1 MTTTDSTAG
10 PLPAYDWAVDDLPA
24 LEFDPFMTHLLHHEP
39 IARIRL
45 PYGEGHAWLVTRYED
60 VKLVTSDPRFSRRAL
75 IGRSV
80 TRLSPHTIPQDEAVG
95 FADPPRHAQ
104 LRKAVARAFSTRSME
119 RLRPFVQR
127 TADELLDDM
136 ERHGSPADL
145 MEHLN
150 GPLPLMVISKV
161 MGVPP
166 SDRPRMAHWTGMLL
180 TAAFTRE
187 ESEAAKAEIREYFTA
202 LLGRRRAAPRE
213 DLAGDLAAAVAS
225 GELSEAE
232 AVALAV
238 LIQIS
243 ATHAVRNNSANMV
256 YALLTQPGVAARL
269 RAEPAVMPQALEE
282 LLRWVPHRRGVGIAR
297 IATEDVEVGGT
308 VIAAGEVVYASYL
321 TANRD
326 PSVFERPDELDIDRP
341 RVPHLSFGHG
351 PHFCLASMLARLES
365 EIMLSGL
372 LTRFPDLRLAVPAKE
387 IEWQRAALIRGPETL
402 PVAW

>member
-1 MTTTDSTAG
+1 MTSTDSSQV
-10 PLPAYDWAVDDLPA
+10 PVPVHDWAVDDLPA
-24 LEFDPFMTHLLHHEP
+24 LDFDPFMARLLLHEP

-60 VKLVTSDPRFSRRAL
+60 VKLVTSDARFSRRAL

-95 FADPPRHAQ
+95 FTDPPRHAQ
-104 LRKAVARAFSTRSME
+104 LRKAVARAFSARSME
-119 RLRPFVQR
+119 RIRPLVER
-127 TADELLDDM
+127 TAHELLEGM

-145 MEHLN
+145 MEHFN
-150 GPLPLMVISKV
+150 APLPLTVISEV
-161 MGVPP
+161 MGVPS
-166 SDRPRMAHWTGMLL
+166 SDRPLMAHWTGVLL
-180 TAAFTRE
+180 TAARTRE
-187 ESEAAKAEIREYFTA
+187 ESEAAKAEIRAYFVA
-202 LLGRRRAAPRE
+202 LLRRRRAEPRE
-213 DLAGDLAAAVAS
+213 DLAGDLAAAVTSA
-225 GELSEAE
+225 ELSEAE

-256 YALLTQPGVAARL
+256 YALLTEPGLADRL
-269 RAEPAVMPQALEE
+269 RAAPAVLPQAVEE
-282 LLRWVPHRRGVGIAR
+282 LLRWIPHRRGVGIAR
-297 IATEDVEVGGT
+297 IATQDVEVGGT
-308 VIAAGEVVYASYL
+308 LIAKGEVVYASYL

-326 PSVFERPDELDIDRP
+326 PSVFERPDELDVDRP

-365 EIMLSGL
+365 EVMLTGL
-372 LTRFPDLRLAVPAKE
+372 LARFPHLRLAVPAKE
-387 IEWQRAALIRGPETL
+387 IAWQPAALIRGPETL